1 MIVKAKDAAPR
12 SFLGTSFDLLA
23 VGEQT
28 MITRMRFKKGRD
40 VPPHSHPNEQTGFVL
55 SGRFRFR
62 FGEYDEVLGPG
73 DSYSIPADVEH
84 SIEMIEDGEVIDV
97 FVPPRQ
103 DYLAPPS

>member
-1 MIVKAKDAAPR
+1 MIVKAGNATRK

-28 MITRMRFKKGRD
+28 MLTRMRFRKGKD
-40 VPPHSHPNEQTGFVL
+40 VPPHRHPNEQTGFVL

-62 FGEYDEVLGPG
+62 FGKYDEVLGPG
-73 DSYSIPADVEH
+73 DSYSIPADMEH

-103 DYLAPPS
+103 DYLDTPA